1 MAEAPSSLAM
11 AAAYKLALPAMRA
24 IEELLPQYIYAV
36 EARKKKNESVNE
48 WLAEATACRRCE
60 TPFVRVERPE
70 HRDRIHSYR
79 SVQHCRFS
87 RSGS

>member
-48 WLAEATACRRCE
+48 WLTEATA
-60 TPFVRVERPE
+60 
-70 HRDRIHSYR
+70 
-79 SVQHCRFS
+79 
-87 RSGS
+87 